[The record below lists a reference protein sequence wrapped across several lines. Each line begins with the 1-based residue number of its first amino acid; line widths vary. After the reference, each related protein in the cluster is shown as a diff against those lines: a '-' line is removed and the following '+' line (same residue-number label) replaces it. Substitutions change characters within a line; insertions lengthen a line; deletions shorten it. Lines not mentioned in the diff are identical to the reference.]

1 MNTGLQQFA
10 RLFFFG
16 NYFYGVCA
24 VSLILETSALLKI
37 PFQGYLFHAIA
48 FVATV
53 LFYNYPYA
61 RNYSSPSTNPRTA
74 WYIANHSLIV
84 KTQIVLTLLLV
95 AVIAAVLINHF
106 HEFENMSNP
115 QWFLFLIFP
124 FSGAMYYGANFISAR
139 YNLRSIGW
147 LKPFLIGFVWAGLT
161 TIYPLE
167 YHDVLHSTHHQ
178 ATLLEILLFL
188 KNLMF
193 ISMVAIL
200 FDIKDYASDSSS
212 NLNTMVV
219 RIGLRK
225 TIFFVVFPL
234 TILGV
239 LTFLSYAL
247 VHQFSLL
254 KMILIMIPFFLLI
267 TVARSLKRR
276 RSLMYYLVLIDG
288 LLVIKAAFGILAAS
302 VTS

>member
-1 MNTGLQQFA
+1 MNIGVQRFT
-10 RLFFFG
+10 RLIFYG

-61 RNYSSPSTNPRTA
+61 RNYSSPATNPRTA
-74 WYIANHSLIV
+74 WYIANHRRVV
-84 KTQIVLTLLLV
+84 KTQIILTLLLIIL
-95 AVIAAVLINHF
+95 IAAVLLKHF
-106 HEFENMSNP
+106 HEIENMSNP
-115 QWFLFLIFP
+115 QWFLLLIFP
-124 FSGAMYYGANFISAR
+124 ISGAMYYGANVMSAR
-139 YNLRSIGW
+139 HNLRRIGW

-167 YHDVLHSTHHQ
+167 YHDVLQATHHQ
-178 ATLLEILLFL
+178 TTLLEILLFL
-188 KNLMF
+188 KNIMF
-193 ISMVAIL
+193 ISMIAIL
-200 FDIKDYASDSSS
+200 FDIKDYASDSGSK
-212 NLNTMVV
+212 LNTMVV
-219 RIGLRK
+219 KIGLRK

-267 TVARSLKRR
+267 VVARSLKRR
-276 RSLMYYLVLIDG
+276 RSLMYYLVAIDG
-288 LLVIKAAFGILAAS
+288 LLVVKAVFGILAAMAN
-302 VTS
+302 